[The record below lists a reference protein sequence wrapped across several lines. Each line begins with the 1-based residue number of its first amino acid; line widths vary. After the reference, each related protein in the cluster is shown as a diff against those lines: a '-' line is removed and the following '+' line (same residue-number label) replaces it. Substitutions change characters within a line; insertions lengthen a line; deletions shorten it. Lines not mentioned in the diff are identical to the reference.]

1 MPTVTIRDI
10 AQMAGVSVG
19 TVSRVLNKAD
29 NIDPEIYARTME
41 MVRRCKYKPGKR
53 GRRPVNSSGPV
64 STRHIALW
72 SPNMSPSW
80 QGNEMWSMYIGGLE
94 KACSSRGFDLIVKM
108 SDANNDFV
116 QEAIYSGSYAGILV
130 KMSSKLD
137 EIPTMGTLFEKV
149 PSVGFGLSLPHY
161 NIPQICLDNHAAGQ
175 LAVSSLFEMGHKR
188 IAFFN
193 LDPSHRMLIARSHG
207 YMEIM
212 KERGLFKPEYLYEYE
227 CKVREYPI
235 EPDESIPDCTDAVK
249 HLKSLKEAPTAV
261 VMANDWSALGFAKAC
276 REAGIDIPGDI
287 SLVSIDDIG
296 SLCKIAT
303 PSLSSVTMPFAEL
316 TEYAG
321 NMLIDS
327 IESPGIYFARHPSAQ
342 YLPGKFIERES
353 TRHI

>member
-29 NIDPEIYARTME
+29 NIDPEIYARTMD
-41 MVRRCKYKPGKR
+41 MVRKCKYKPGKR
-53 GRRPVNSSGPV
+53 GRRPVNVAGPV

-94 KACSSRGFDLIVKM
+94 KACSSRGFDLVVKM
-108 SDANNDFV
+108 SDSNHDFI
-116 QEAIYSGSYAGILV
+116 QEAMYSGSYAGILI

-137 EIPTMGTLFEKV
+137 EIPAMGRLFEKI
-149 PSVGFGLSLPHY
+149 PAVGFGLNLPHY
-161 NIPQICLDNHAAGQ
+161 SIPQVCLDNHAAGQ
-175 LAVSSLFEMGHKR
+175 LAVTSLLKRGHRR
-188 IAFFN
+188 ICFFN
-193 LDPSHRMLIARSHG
+193 LDPSHRMLISRSHG

-212 KERGLFKPEYLYEYE
+212 KERGLFRPEYLYEHQN
-227 CKVREYPI
+227 KKREYPI
-235 EPDESIPDCTDAVK
+235 EPDETIPDCSEAIK
-249 HLKSLKEAPTAV
+249 YFKSLKEAPTAV
-261 VMANDWSALGFAKAC
+261 ILANDWSALGFSKAC
-276 REAGIDIPGDI
+276 SEAGIKVPDEL
-287 SLVSIDDIG
+287 SLMSIDDIG
-296 SLCKIAT
+296 SLCKITT
-303 PSLSSVTMPFAEL
+303 PSLSSVAMPFAEL

-327 IESPGIYFARHPSAQ
+327 IESPGIYFARHPSAH

-353 TRHI
+353 TKSV